1 MKINFKYYNTQNLV
15 LFTLAFAFLYS
26 ITKKVIVNNFSL
38 SIPEYLKTDF
48 EILLD
53 TLGWL
58 SPIFILSIILVL
70 INEYGWKCKIFK
82 WLVDL
87 PNLNGRYKGELVSS
101 FKDENGNF
109 VTKDCIIEIK
119 QNASSI
125 SVFSYYADKGI
136 AKQTSMAR
144 SVSEQ
149 IVKEPNGNFILH
161 YIFTNEPDSM
171 LEMLNKHNGTAKF
184 TYFEDKKQLQ
194 GEYYNHRLNKGTMI
208 VNFEQK
214 KLLHRFGE

>member
-1 MKINFKYYNTQNLV
+1 MKLNFKYYNTQSLV
-15 LFTLAFAFLYS
+15 LFTLAYAFIYGIAKKIIANN
-26 ITKKVIVNNFSL
+26 ITL
-38 SIPEYLKTDF
+38 TIPDYLKTDS
-48 EILLD
+48 EILVD

-58 SPIFILSIILVL
+58 SPVFILSIILFV
-70 INEYGWKCKIFK
+70 INEYGWKCKLFK

-87 PNLNGRYKGELVSS
+87 PNLNGRYKGELISS
-101 FKDENGNF
+101 FKDEKGNF
-109 VTKDCIIEIK
+109 VTKDCVIEIK

-149 IVKEPNGNFILH
+149 IVKEPNGNYVLH

-184 TYFEDKKQLQ
+184 TYFEDKKMIQ
-194 GEYYNHRLNKGTMI
+194 GEYYNHRLNKGTMTLTF
-208 VNFEQK
+208 VQD
-214 KLLHRFGE
+214 KLLHRYEE

>member
-1 MKINFKYYNTQNLV
+1 MKLNFKYYKTQSLV
-15 LFTLAFAFLYS
+15 LFTLLFAFVYS
-26 ITKKVIVNNFSL
+26 IMKKVIVNNFSL
-38 SIPEYLKTDF
+38 PVPKYLETDF
-48 EILLD
+48 AILLD

-58 SPIFILSIILVL
+58 SPVFILSIILIV
-70 INEYGWKCKIFK
+70 INEYGWKYKAFK

-101 FKDENGNF
+101 FKDKNGNSI
-109 VTKDCIIEIK
+109 VKDCIVEIK

-125 SVFSYYADKGI
+125 SVFSYYADKGT
-136 AKQTSMAR
+136 AKQTSKAR

-171 LEMLNKHNGTAKF
+171 IEMLNKHNGTAKF
-184 TYFEDKKQLQ
+184 IFFEDKKYLE
-194 GEYYNHRLNKGTMI
+194 GEYYNHRLNKGTI
-208 VNFEQK
+208 NVSFEQK
-214 KLLHRFGE
+214 KLLHRFEE

>member
-1 MKINFKYYNTQNLV
+1 MKLNFKYYNTQSLV
-15 LFTLAFAFLYS
+15 LFALAFAFAYS
-26 ITKKVIVNNFSL
+26 IIKKAIANNFSL
-38 SIPEYLKTDF
+38 TIPEYLKTDF
-48 EILLD
+48 DILLD

-70 INEYGWKCKIFK
+70 INEYGWKYKIFK

-87 PNLNGRYKGELVSS
+87 PNLNGRYEGELVSS
-101 FKDENGNF
+101 FKDQNGNA
-109 VTKDCIIEIK
+109 VTKDCVIEIK

-125 SVFSYYADKGI
+125 SVFSYYADKGVP
-136 AKQTSMAR
+136 KQTSMAR

-149 IVKEPNGNFILH
+149 LVKEPNGNFILH

-171 LEMLNKHNGTAKF
+171 LEMLNKHSGTAKF
-184 TYFEDKKQLQ
+184 TYFEDKNELQ

-208 VNFEQK
+208 VCFEQS
-214 KLLHRFGE
+214 KLLHRFNK